1 LIEADPYIVLVMT
14 EGLASVGGVD
24 GLVKLPGVA
33 QTDAGMQGR
42 VIAVDDR
49 VLLSFG
55 ARAPSL
61 VAALREIFGS
71 VERE

>member
-1 LIEADPYIVLVMT
+1 
-14 EGLASVGGVD
+14 
-24 GLVKLPGVA
+24 
-33 QTDAGMQGR
+33 

-55 ARAPSL
+55 ARTPSL

>member
-1 LIEADPYIVLVMT
+1 
-14 EGLASVGGVD
+14 VD

-33 QTDAGMQGR
+33 QTDAGAQGR

-55 ARAPSL
+55 ARTPSL
-61 VAALREIFGS
+61 VASLREIFGS